1 MRILWGYPQD
11 FLWVCDGYGERNSV
25 HTAAL
30 IVHRPQCRLVTDG
43 RTDTK
48 PQLMPSYNVMQVKI
62 LGFLVGSIFCRF
74 PPSVVSRTGWLMIQ
88 AYHQQRRQLDN
99 KCYSSHHRSIVD
111 IIIDSGEPANLAEA
125 ADHHIPT
132 ICRHST
138 AWNSPNINYT
148 APNYTTQWN
157 GDRWYRPTWSQTNAD
172 LPTSCGSFG
181 KFIYRLD
188 ADVNCCN
195 ECVYKCLCP
204 RAYLQ
209 NQPYKLR
216 PILVAV
222 ARSFFGGVAMRYFPL
237 FWSRIIFT

>member
-1 MRILWGYPQD
+1 MWMLTVGLVFIVQTLSFMNCSCNFICGLSDVIIKTFSQ
-11 FLWVCDGYGERNSV
+11 SV
-25 HTAAL
+25 SL

-48 PQLMPSYNVMQVKI
+48 PQLVPSYNVVQVKI

-74 PPSVVSRTGWLMIQ
+74 PPSVVSLTGWLMIQ

-125 ADHHIPT
+125 PDHHIPT

-148 APNYTTQWN
+148 APNYTIEW
-157 GDRWYRPTWSQTNAD
+157 
-172 LPTSCGSFG
+172 
-181 KFIYRLD
+181 
-188 ADVNCCN
+188 
-195 ECVYKCLCP
+195 
-204 RAYLQ
+204 
-209 NQPYKLR
+209 
-216 PILVAV
+216 
-222 ARSFFGGVAMRYFPL
+222 RYM
-237 FWSRIIFT
+237 I